1 MDFDNI
7 QSNGREQIW
16 EDNMYRFFTPN
27 PLTGAGLGES
37 MEYTKNNFTVKLI
50 HNDYVQILCD
60 MGLVGIGLFGL
71 FFLVTILK
79 VMIKTWRYTSSGL
92 VKLSGA
98 MALGSCAGTFF
109 SMAFDNVISY
119 TLQCFVIPFVFI
131 GIFLKAIDMQ
141 VQNGNNKFKS
151 V

>member
-71 FFLVTILK
+71 FFLVTILHNPA
-79 VMIKTWRYTSSGL
+79 INGYDI
-92 VKLSGA
+92 
-98 MALGSCAGTFF
+98 TF
-109 SMAFDNVISY
+109 
-119 TLQCFVIPFVFI
+119 L
-131 GIFLKAIDMQ
+131 
-141 VQNGNNKFKS
+141 
-151 V
+151 